1 MTILREFS
9 LGSLSERVQFNQ
21 VMAQTVIAQ
30 IAIAQIVIA
39 RIWISR
45 LQSRSHFMAFELSS

>member
-21 VMAQTVIAQ
+21 VMALTVIAQ
-30 IAIAQIVIA
+30 IAQIVIA